1 MSGAMHDICHA
12 PPHGG
17 RIRLLTAIYTM
28 VLPGPQPGEERLI
41 EGTLRLL
48 DMPRPPRSRRRRVD
62 VWLTV
67 SGWAWT
73 AYCAAFAFALWML
86 L

>member
-1 MSGAMHDICHA
+1 MTFVMHHRTVAEFACF
-12 PPHGG
+12 
-17 RIRLLTAIYTM
+17 TAIYTM

-73 AYCAAFAFALWML
+73 AYFGAFAFAALWML

>member
-1 MSGAMHDICHA
+1 MTFVMHHRTVAEFAC
-12 PPHGG
+12 
-17 RIRLLTAIYTM
+17 LLPSTLM

-73 AYCAAFAFALWML
+73 AYFAAFAFALWML